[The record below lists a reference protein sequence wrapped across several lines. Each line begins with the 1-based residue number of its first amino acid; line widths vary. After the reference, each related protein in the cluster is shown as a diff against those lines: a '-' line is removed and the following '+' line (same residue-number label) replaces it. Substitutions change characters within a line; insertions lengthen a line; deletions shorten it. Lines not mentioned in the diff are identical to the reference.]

1 MRIQQ
6 NADNGMLGFS
16 KPDLGARPGF
26 NRTDEG
32 CRCGISKPDLG
43 ALLRGY
49 NRMQAMLYRSIN
61 GVGCLLITSILLTNQ
76 ILLLALKKVTS
87 NKSVSL
93 V

>member
-1 MRIQQ
+1 MSETLLLALEKQ
-6 NADNGMLGFS
+6 MM
-16 KPDLGARPGF
+16 
-26 NRTDEG
+26 G

-76 ILLLALKKVTS
+76 ILLLALEKVTS
-87 NKSVSL
+87 TKSVSL

>member
-6 NADNGMLGFS
+6 NADNGMLVF
-16 KPDLGARPGF
+16 
-26 NRTDEG
+26 
-32 CRCGISKPDLG
+32 SKPDLG